1 MPRTRRYKKRK
12 SYNQRSRVPIVVTA
26 VVVVAAI
33 VLGTQ
38 FMAYNDAQKPVDPND
53 TSMVAVEIGEGI
65 GLDGIASLLEQK
77 GIIKSARF
85 FELRSTLERTGG
97 KYKAGS
103 YEFSKSMR
111 MDEIMQILVEGAH
124 PDVVKFTVLE
134 GLTTKQT
141 MQSLVEAGLMT
152 EEEFWNEVE
161 NGQFDYRFLEGA
173 PAGRERLDGFLYP
186 ETYEVFKDDD
196 AHKVI
201 DTLLAQFDGKLT
213 DADYKRAAKQKRTV
227 REVVTIASLIERETA
242 VADER
247 PRVARVIYNR
257 IKKDMPL
264 QIDAAIQYLLDSP
277 KERLTEKDLEIDS
290 PYNLYKNKGLPPG
303 PICSPRMECVT
314 AALHPEKNNYIYYVL
329 DPALNGMHRFSESYD
344 EFLADKAAYKE
355 ALAER
360 DGGA

>member
-1 MPRTRRYKKRK
+1 MPRMKRYKKRRDYQK
-12 SYNQRSRVPIVVTA
+12 SRRVSIVVTA
-26 VVVVAAI
+26 AIVVAAI
-33 VLGTQ
+33 ILGTQ
-38 FMAYNDAQKPVDPND
+38 FLAYNDAQKPVDPSD
-53 TSMVAVEIGEGI
+53 TSLVAVEIGDGI
-65 GLDGIASLLEQK
+65 GLDGIANLLEQN

-85 FELRSTLERTGG
+85 FEIRSTLERTGG
-97 KYKAGS
+97 KYKAGK
-103 YEFSKSMR
+103 YEFSKSMG
-111 MDEIMQILVEGAH
+111 MDEIMGMLVEGAK
-124 PDVVKFTVLE
+124 PAVVKFTILE

-152 EEEFWNEVE
+152 EEQFWNEVE

-186 ETYEVFKDDD
+186 ETYEVFKEDD
-196 AHKVI
+196 AHNVI
-201 DTLLAQFDGKLT
+201 DTLLRQFDSQFT
-213 DADYKRAAKQKRTV
+213 DADYERAAKQKRTV

-257 IKKDMPL
+257 IEKDMPL

-277 KERLTEKDLEIDS
+277 KEQLKESDLEIDS

-314 AALHPEKNNYIYYVL
+314 AALHPEKNDYIYYVL
-329 DPALNGMHRFSESYD
+329 DPALNGMHRFSVNYED
-344 EFLADKAAYKE
+344 FLADKAAYKE
-355 ALAER
+355 ALTAR
-360 DGGA
+360 DGSE